1 MLVMTLASTN
11 RYIYTF
17 IVLCIICIGANACK
31 TEKPLENKTKLTKE
45 EKMVITLK
53 EKDASKNKIEYE
65 QAVKAHYKNQAE
77 NTKHMMKDA
86 KKQQRRNNRI
96 HKRSLWDR
104 LFRRKC
110 K

>member
-1 MLVMTLASTN
+1 MNLFSVK
-11 RYIYTF
+11 RYIF
-17 IVLCIICIGANACK
+17 IFAIFSVLCLGTNACK
-31 TEKPLENKTKLTKE
+31 TQEPLENKTKLTKE
-45 EKMVITLK
+45 EKMVITL
-53 EKDASKNKIEYE
+53 ENKDARKNKIEYE

-77 NTKHMMKDA
+77 NTKKMMKDA

-104 LFRRKC
+104 LFRRSC

>member
-1 MLVMTLASTN
+1 M
-11 RYIYTF
+11 
-17 IVLCIICIGANACK
+17 
-31 TEKPLENKTKLTKE
+31 ENKTKLTKE

-53 EKDASKNKIEYE
+53 EKDAKKNNLDYE
-65 QAVKAHYKNQAE
+65 KAVKTHYKNQAE
-77 NTKHMMKDA
+77 NTKKMMKDA